1 MEFYNAPCIGVSLKC
16 IYILVFV
23 LFVMYLFLAALGLV
37 AVQAHLWLQRVAG
50 AALPQ
55 PCTGVSSQGL
65 LLLKNRGSEVA
76 A

>member
-16 IYILVFV
+16 IYIIVVV

-37 AVQAHLWLQRVAG
+37 AAQAHLWLQRVSG
-50 AALPQ
+50 AALPP
-55 PCTGVSSQGL
+55 PCTGFSSQGL